1 MRIRLIMA
9 LSVFLSAASVQAQS
23 LKPEVPA
30 PLQPGINKG
39 IVDNTVG
46 THYWYFMGEPGDI
59 HLHVQYS
66 SMGLLGN
73 PYRSTIT
80 ITLSDEAKTWATPKS
95 LTAES
100 KPVDCTFD
108 GQLKKPTKVLVSV
121 APPPGGLV
129 RMGGDYQLEVT
140 GAVAFG
146 QQSSID
152 PVIGMYN
159 QMNGY
164 TTNLGGCKFQ
174 ADGTI
179 QTTSGANGSW
189 KLFDKDSH
197 SYVID
202 IDGQTRQCLQFI
214 PGRGLVDSGD
224 FIVFQLLR

>member
-1 MRIRLIMA
+1 
-9 LSVFLSAASVQAQS
+9 
-23 LKPEVPA
+23 
-30 PLQPGINKG
+30 
-39 IVDNTVG
+39 
-46 THYWYFMGEPGDI
+46 MGEPGDI